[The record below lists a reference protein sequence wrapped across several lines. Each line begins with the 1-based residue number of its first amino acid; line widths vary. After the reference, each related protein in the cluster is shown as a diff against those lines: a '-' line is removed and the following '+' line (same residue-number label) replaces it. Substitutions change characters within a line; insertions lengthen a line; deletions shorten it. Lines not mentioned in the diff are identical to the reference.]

1 LVINENALRVAGNL
15 KGNMITHFRYIVL
28 LGASCLLAA
37 CATDRPIGL
46 SPDVELAALE
56 ELPAPRGD
64 ISYFVGPQ
72 EKLEI
77 EVVGAE
83 SLSGTYL
90 TDIDG
95 KLAFPLIGV
104 VELEGRTPSE
114 ASALIADRLRGR
126 YLLDPQ
132 VRVIP
137 EEFPI
142 PSISVGGQVK
152 RPGSYPAVGRQTLLR
167 VVNQAEGLTEYAKQ
181 DDVLILRTVDNQRYI
196 GVYNIRAIQRGNYAD
211 PQLFPNDIVMVGD
224 SPERRRVDVLLQ
236 LLPPVLTTAAI
247 LISR

>member
-1 LVINENALRVAGNL
+1 MAIHWRYMILVGIG
-15 KGNMITHFRYIVL
+15 G
-28 LGASCLLAA
+28 LLAS
-37 CATDRPIGL
+37 CATDRQIGL
-46 SPDVELAALE
+46 APEVEVTALE
-56 ELPAPRGD
+56 ELPSPRGE
-64 ISYFVGPQ
+64 ISYLVGPQ

-83 SLSGTYL
+83 TLSGTYL

-95 KLAFPLIGV
+95 QLAFPLVGV
-104 VELEGRTPSE
+104 VNLEGRTPSE
-114 ASALIADRLRGR
+114 AAALIADRLRGR
-126 YLLDPQ
+126 YLIDPQ

-152 RPGSYPAVGRQTLLR
+152 KPGSYPAVGRPTLLR
-167 VVNQAEGLTEYAKQ
+167 VVNQAEGLTEYAKE
-181 DDVLILRTVDNQRYI
+181 DDVLIMRTVDKQRYI
-196 GVYNIRAIQRGNYAD
+196 GVYNIRAIRRGNYAD

-224 SPERRRVDVLLQ
+224 SPERRRIDTLLQ

-247 LISR
+247 LIAQR

>member
-1 LVINENALRVAGNL
+1 
-15 KGNMITHFRYIVL
+15 MITFLRQIIL
-28 LGASCLLAA
+28 LGTAGLLAS

-46 SPDVELAALE
+46 ATDVKVAALE

-90 TDIDG
+90 TDIDA

-104 VELEGRTPSE
+104 VELEGLTPSA

-137 EEFPI
+137 EAFPV
-142 PSISVGGQVK
+142 PSISVGGQVN

>member
-1 LVINENALRVAGNL
+1 MINYWRHLIIIGAAGALV
-15 KGNMITHFRYIVL
+15 
-28 LGASCLLAA
+28 S
-37 CATDRPIGL
+37 CATDRQVGL
-46 SPDVELAALE
+46 APEVEVSALE
-56 ELPAPRGD
+56 ELPPPRGE
-64 ISYFVGPQ
+64 ISYVVGPQ

-77 EVVGAE
+77 KVVGAE
-83 SLSGTYL
+83 TLSGTYL

-95 KLAFPLIGV
+95 QLAFPLIGV
-104 VELEGRTPSE
+104 VNLEGRSPSE
-114 ASALIADRLRGR
+114 VAVLIADRLRGR

-137 EEFPI
+137 EQFPV

-167 VVNQAEGLTEYAKQ
+167 VVNQAEGLTEYAKE

-196 GVYNIRAIQRGNYAD
+196 GVYNIRAIQRGNYDD

-224 SPERRRVDVLLQ
+224 SPERRRIDTLLQ

-247 LISR
+247 LISQR